1 MSDYTGILGQFGAA
15 PGRFVLGRI
24 PHNVATSS
32 GFIYRPHR
40 GFDSAFQY
48 DQEPQKATMVAPAK
62 DNTPAW
68 QLPQKVTE
76 CR

>member
-1 MSDYTGILGQFGAA
+1 VDFTGILGQLGAA

-24 PHNVATSS
+24 PKVLAA
-32 GFIYRPHR
+32 GRVVIYRPHR

-48 DQEPQKATMVAPAK
+48 DREPEVEAETTPAK
-62 DNTPAW
+62 QAAPIW
-68 QLPQKVTE
+68 QLPPRIVE